1 MFFAIHEGRKYI
13 EHVLADAGCKRC
25 NIDENISDMMVN
37 LPDVEDVEG
46 RASKTYVGTKVF
58 LTGVGDG
65 MI

>member
-1 MFFAIHEGRKYI
+1 
-13 EHVLADAGCKRC
+13 
-25 NIDENISDMMVN
+25 MMVN